1 VATLAKLLVEVGIK
15 VDGALKSEQSIR
27 KLQTSA
33 KRFGDQSARS
43 TADAQ
48 RGFRRLGTA
57 IRNMATRA
65 RANLSSLVER
75 MGGVKTMA
83 LAAGAA
89 IAGAAL
95 GVFRFV
101 DSQTKAIDETNK
113 LSKSLGIGVEE
124 LQRLQFAASQSGVSS
139 EALSLSM
146 RTLNKNLLAA
156 KHGGGD
162 AFNKALER
170 IGLSFKDLDG
180 LSRTQQIGLIGDAL
194 KIVGDDAER
203 SALAAEIFGSRAGP
217 ELATMLAEGTAGLE
231 ALTASAQGV
240 LTQEDADRA
249 TEFQDR
255 LGEVKNQISAASNA
269 IMAEL
274 LPSVNDATVG
284 FQQWIAENDKLIRQ
298 DVPAALRSIGNA
310 LAAVGK
316 AVALVVEAVSWM
328 IDKWNA
334 LVDAL
339 GPVGSVLS
347 AIADAFWSMINPIG
361 KLIELVGSLGDAM
374 YDLGL
379 KSRTAMATMTSAVS
393 ANLSSVNDM
402 AAQQGVATVAP
413 WASTEFMGPSPGAGG
428 PAAAQAKARGGG
440 GGGGGRPPPPPPPP
454 KEEKKPPPG
463 VTVDEAIQALL
474 GGNPMIIQERLKGM
488 AADSP
493 AARDI
498 KPTVAMTVNITN
510 NNNDVDVAQTITAPD
525 PVAAGRESVSQIKKV
540 FAKAGLSLPN
550 QVVR

>member
-1 VATLAKLLVEVGIK
+1 MATLAKLLVEVGIK
-15 VDGALKSEQSIR
+15 VDGALKSEQSIK

-33 KRFGDQSARS
+33 KRFGDQSGRS
-43 TADAQ
+43 TAEAQ

-75 MGGVKTMA
+75 MGGLKTIA
-83 LAAGAA
+83 LGAGAA

-298 DVPAALRSIGNA
+298 DIPAALRSIGNA
-310 LAAVGK
+310 LASVGK

-339 GPVGSVLS
+339 GPVGTVLS

-393 ANLSSVNDM
+393 SSVAGVNAV
-402 AAQQGVATVAP
+402 AAREGVATVAP
-413 WASTEFMGPSPGAGG
+413 WASTEFTG
-428 PAAAQAKARGGG
+428 PAPGSGGAATAKPKARGGG
-440 GGGGGRPPPPPPPP
+440 GGGGGAKKTTAPPR
-454 KEEKKPPPG
+454 EEKKPPPG

-488 AADSP
+488 AANSP
-493 AARDI
+493 SVRDI

-510 NNNDVDVAQTITAPD
+510 NNNDVDVAQTITSPD